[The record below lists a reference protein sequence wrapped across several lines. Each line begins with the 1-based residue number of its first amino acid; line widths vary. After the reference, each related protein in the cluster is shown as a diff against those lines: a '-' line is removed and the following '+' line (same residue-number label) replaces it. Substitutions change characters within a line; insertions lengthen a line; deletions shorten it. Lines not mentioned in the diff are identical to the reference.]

1 LIRPLF
7 VELPRFK
14 IEYGVKPLK
23 QTLKAMN
30 VIAPFESGGH
40 FNRMTEDESVHIHDV
55 YHKAVIEVNEE
66 GTEAAGFI
74 AMDNDFDDACILTRG
89 ETMS

>member
-1 LIRPLF
+1 LKKELTKLIRPLF

-40 FNRMTEDESVHIHDV
+40 FNRMTEDEVRQKVSEEEEEHEGEGEGKDEEDEDEDE
-55 YHKAVIEVNEE
+55 EV
-66 GTEAAGFI
+66 
-74 AMDNDFDDACILTRG
+74 MDRN
-89 ETMS
+89 

>member
-1 LIRPLF
+1 MITVSDLF
-7 VELPRFK
+7 FV
-14 IEYGVKPLK
+14 V
-23 QTLKAMN
+23 T
-30 VIAPFESGGH
+30 
-40 FNRMTEDESVHIHDV
+40 FNILQSVHIHDV